1 MPAIHAWSPQ
11 SGEHYPASIDLCDL
25 GQWFRVLLVEG
36 NVHAFALYRRDL
48 LDQAVVFHSG
58 GYVDQV

>member
-1 MPAIHAWSPQ
+1 MPAIQLGLRSRR
-11 SGEHYPASIDLCDL
+11 EHYPVSIDLCDL